1 MPKASA
7 NSTANFKPCPA
18 GPVQGI
24 LVDVI
29 DLGMITSTFA
39 DEEKTRHMVNLVW
52 QVEERRDDG
61 KRFLVFQRAGLSLHP
76 KATLRAIV
84 ETLIGRGLTEEE
96 AAEGIELD
104 DLKGSQAI
112 LNLIHNKSG
121 DRTYTNVKGV
131 TPLMKNMSKLEVEE
145 YERRVPKAQDEE
157 TPF

>member
-7 NSTANFKPCPA
+7 SAAGNFKPCPA
-18 GPVQGI
+18 GSVQGI

-52 QVEERRDDG
+52 QVDERRDDG
-61 KRFLVFQRAGLSLHP
+61 KRFLIFQRLGLSLHP

-84 ETLIGRGLTEEE
+84 ETLLGRGLSEEE
-96 AAEGIELD
+96 AAEGIELN

-112 LNLIHNKSG
+112 LSLIHNKSG
-121 DRTYTNVKGV
+121 DRTYTNVKSVGA
-131 TPLMKNMSKLEVEE
+131 LMKGMPKLEAEPFELKV
-145 YERRVPKAQDEE
+145 KAQDEE
-157 TPF
+157 QSPF